1 MRLSP
6 AKPIFRTDTLELLPS
21 PKRVC
26 AVFGG
31 KTVADSRRAAM
42 LFEKGHLPL
51 YYFPKDD
58 VDMALLTPTEHRSH
72 CPRKGDASYWTLT
85 VNGKRAEN
93 AAWAYPEPLAGA
105 AGLAD
110 YLTFYWD
117 KLDAW
122 FEEDERLYAHPR
134 DPYHRVDTRRSS
146 RHVRVVH
153 AGEVIA
159 ETRRPTLLFE
169 TDLPTR
175 YYLPEADVNWARL
188 EPSQT
193 TASCPYKGEASYY
206 GVRVGDALA
215 KDLVWTYRQPLAEAL
230 EVRGM
235 LCFYHE
241 KLDEVSID
249 GEQLG

>member
-122 FEEDERLYAHPR
+122 FEEDERVEVHPR
-134 DPYHRVDTRRSS
+134 DPYHRIDTFSTSRRIRVTIEGVTLAETTRSRALYETGLPDRFYMPSADVDMSLLDPRLTRSRARRRSRRGVPRTGS
-146 RHVRVVH
+146 R
-153 AGEVIA
+153 
-159 ETRRPTLLFE
+159 
-169 TDLPTR
+169 
-175 YYLPEADVNWARL
+175 
-188 EPSQT
+188 
-193 TASCPYKGEASYY
+193 
-206 GVRVGDALA
+206 
-215 KDLVWTYRQPLAEAL
+215 
-230 EVRGM
+230 
-235 LCFYHE
+235 
-241 KLDEVSID
+241 
-249 GEQLG
+249 